1 MRIWK
6 KLRTLWRRNRFE
18 ADLAEEIR
26 IHREMSGQAAF
37 GSTALFMEQ
46 SREVWGIAW
55 LESWKQ
61 DVRYALRSFRRSPA
75 FALGVIGA
83 IGLGIGLNTTMFTVF
98 NAYAL
103 RPYAVHDPYGLY
115 ELSWYGKTGNGHWFT
130 WDQFRD
136 LRTHKTAFS
145 GIMASENFAAQVNG
159 RTLLGQTVSG
169 NYFSMLGVGIA
180 QGRPLL
186 EEDNGAVAVVSYQA
200 WRNSFGAD
208 PALVG
213 RKIYIRG
220 TPFEVVGVASPAFSG
235 MESLPTGLW
244 VPLRMS
250 SLVTD
255 REDLFGPRHP
265 ESLHIVGRLQPGVS
279 PEAAKSV
286 LLAWARGFAPDA
298 IGATMTSRATSVPL
312 NRDAILTFLPI
323 FTAFAMVLMI
333 ACANVSNMM
342 LARALSRQREIAIR
356 VSLGAGRARLVRQL
370 LTESVLLALP
380 AATAGFLISEITIE
394 GARRLLFATVPDAFR
409 RVLAL
414 EDLSPDWRVFGFILA
429 ASVVTALLFGLVPA
443 IQTTRSRLVEANR
456 GDFSSDYRPA
466 RLRNLL
472 VVAQVAVCALLLICT
487 AIVLRSQAR
496 VTAQNTGLDIHG
508 VWDVRTIAR
517 FQAQAEDRLA
527 AEPGVEAIAA
537 AWRVP
542 LYGSSRGIAV
552 IPDNRTDSIAVSYS
566 LVSGGY
572 FSVFRIPVLR
582 GRTFSEAESE
592 AQSPVAVVSESAAR
606 LLWPR
611 EDAIGQTLVIPAP
624 ATAPDPVFRRVPSF
638 TSARVIGV
646 VGDTITGLL
655 ERSALKSFIYFPTH
669 AGIVGNDSVLVRISG
684 PQAATRRRIETA
696 LDRIAPG
703 LADFINPMDDVLAF
717 QIYPFR
723 VTGWVAG
730 FLAGVA
736 LLMTVSGIYGVMS
749 YLVSQRRKEI
759 GIRVALGASAWHVV
773 RMIVRQSAWLAGIGA
788 ALGAALA
795 LAVSPVFA
803 HQIEAVQPY
812 DWAPYAAT
820 ALVVLIAAVAASYAP
835 ARRAVTIDP
844 VRTLRCD

>member
-6 KLRTLWRRNRFE
+6 KLRTLWRQNRFE

-37 GSTALFMEQ
+37 GGTALFLEQ

-61 DVRYALRSFRRSPA
+61 DIRYALRSFRRSPG

-103 RPYAVHDPYGLY
+103 RPFAVHDPYGLY

-136 LRTHKTAFS
+136 LRTYKAAFS
-145 GIMASENFAAQVNG
+145 DVMATGNFGAQVNG

-200 WRNSFGAD
+200 WRNTFGAD

-220 TPFEVVGVASPAFSG
+220 TPFEVVGIASPAFSG
-235 MESLPTGLW
+235 MEGLPTGFWL
-244 VPLRMS
+244 PLRMS

-279 PEAAKSV
+279 PEAAKSA
-286 LLAWARGFAPDA
+286 LLAWARAFAPDA
-298 IGATMTSRATSVPL
+298 IGVTLVSRATSVPL

-323 FTAFAMVLMI
+323 FAAFALVLMI

-342 LARALSRQREIAIR
+342 LARALARQREIAIR
-356 VSLGAGRARLVRQL
+356 ISLGAGRARLVRQL

-380 AATAGFLISEITIE
+380 AAAAGFLISEITIE

-414 EDLSPDWRVFGFILA
+414 EDLSPDWRVFAFILA
-429 ASVVTALLFGLVPA
+429 ASVVTAVLFGLVPA

-466 RLRNLL
+466 RLRNFL

-496 VTAQNTGLDIHG
+496 VTAQTTGLDIHA
-508 VWDVRTIAR
+508 VWDVRAISR
-517 FQAQAEDRLA
+517 YQAQVATRLA

-537 AWRVP
+537 AWRAP

-552 IPDNRTDSIAVSYS
+552 IPNNRSDSVVVSYN
-566 LVSGGY
+566 LVSSGY

-582 GRTFSEAESE
+582 GRAFSDAESE
-592 AQSPVAVVSESAAR
+592 AEAPVVIVSESAAR
-606 LLWPR
+606 LLWPN
-611 EDAIGQTLVIPAP
+611 EDAIGQSLGVPAP
-624 ATAPDPVFRRVPSF
+624 ATTPDRIFARFPRFA
-638 TSARVIGV
+638 SARVVGL
-646 VGDTITGLL
+646 VGDTLSGLL
-655 ERSALKSFIYFPTH
+655 EHSDFKSCIYFPTH
-669 AGIVGNDSVLVRISG
+669 AGIPGNDSILVRMSG
-684 PQAATRRRIETA
+684 PQGATRRRIETA
-696 LDRIAPG
+696 MDQIAPG
-703 LADFINPMDDVLAF
+703 LADFINPMDDVLAL

-759 GIRVALGASAWHVV
+759 GIRVALGASAWQVV
-773 RMIVRQSAWLAGIGA
+773 RMVVRQSAWLATIGA
-788 ALGAALA
+788 ALGAGLA
-795 LAVSPVFA
+795 LAISPVFA
-803 HQIEAVQPY
+803 HQLEAIQPY
-812 DWAPYAAT
+812 DWAPYVAT
-820 ALVVLIAAVAASYAP
+820 ALVVLIAAIAASYAP